1 MYSYVSGDD
10 VCEVNS
16 MKTNER
22 VVVVKGD
29 ASKLYSQVVFFMNPK
44 ITENKAPIDFVA
56 EAENIIYAYMDKKH
70 KPFAASGIADYYQ
83 PPAFLP
89 VVDQR
94 VKPREKKR
102 FRFDFPLYV
111 LMAAACVAL
120 SAIIAFRLL
129 T

>member
-1 MYSYVSGDD
+1 
-10 VCEVNS
+10 

-22 VVVVKGD
+22 VVVIKGD

-44 ITENKAPIDFVA
+44 TIENKAPIDFVA
-56 EAENIIYAYMDKKH
+56 EAENIIFTYMAKKH
-70 KPFAASGIADYYQ
+70 KPFAELGIADYYQ

-102 FRFDFPLYV
+102 LRFDFLLYV
-111 LMAAACVAL
+111 LMAVACVAL
-120 SAIIAFRLL
+120 SAIVAFGLL
-129 T
+129 Q